1 MLRKTDTPI
10 ANVLPIFVDRNIDV
24 AFIVPTPTGLEKA
37 YFDATQ
43 SVRSFFVR
51 QHYHD
56 YSDQMQGA
64 RENGRH
70 LKGFLVCSDKMI
82 ETDVSLYRPKTKNGD
97 PRIWL
102 GAKVKSYCSAYNLF
116 AITVWS
122 GALYVFNMSDPK
134 LVCSMTRVGTLAGD
148 LVAAMSVGESDVAKE
163 LLSKLR
169 NIHSLGFI
177 PTRTRGDP
185 GVGDTLEF
193 QLGIRKNP
201 NRAPDYK
208 GIELKSKRESSRSSK
223 FTLLNRVPDWKRSH
237 FHSEQDVV
245 ETLGYVKNGVKR
257 LCCDVSA
264 TAVNS
269 KGLYLELTDD
279 ASDLWQKAKRCD
291 YTGNVVVWAMQTLRD
306 AIMEK
311 HHETFWVSAESRFV
325 DGIEHFQYNSVRH
338 TMNPR
343 VELLDTLIEEGKLIY
358 GWTAKIKP
366 NGKVKDHGSEFRM
379 KKNDL
384 KLLFPSEYRY
394 DLSICA

>member
-1 MLRKTDTPI
+1 MLNKTDTPI
-10 ANVLPIFVDRNIDV
+10 ANVLPIFVDRSIDV

-51 QHYHD
+51 QQYHD
-56 YSDQMQGA
+56 YAGQLQGA

-70 LKGFLVCSDKMI
+70 LKGFLVCSDRLI
-82 ETDVSLYRPKTKNGD
+82 DTDVSLYRPKTKNGD

-102 GAKVKSYCSAYNLF
+102 GAKVKSYCRAYNLF
-116 AITVWS
+116 AVTVWG

-134 LVCSMTRVGTLAGD
+134 LVCSMTKVGTVAGD
-148 LVAAMSVGESDVAKE
+148 LVAAMSVGESEVAME

-169 NIHSLGFI
+169 DIHALGLI
-177 PTRTRGDP
+177 PTRTYGDP

-201 NRAPDYK
+201 NKAPDYK
-208 GIELKSKRESSRSSK
+208 GIELKTKRDSSRSSK
-223 FTLLNRVPDWKRSH
+223 FTLLNRVPDWERSP
-237 FHSEQDVV
+237 FHSEQSVV
-245 ETLGYVKNGVKR
+245 ETFGYIKKGVKR
-257 LCCDVSA
+257 LYCDVSA
-264 TAVNS
+264 TAINPQ
-269 KGLYLELTDD
+269 GLYLELTDD
-279 ASDLWQKAKRCD
+279 ATDLWQRAQRRD
-291 YTGNVVVWAMQTLRD
+291 YTGDVVVWAMQTLRD
-306 AIMEK
+306 AILEK
-311 HHETFWVSAESRFV
+311 HHETFWISAKSCFI
-325 DGIEHFQYNSVRH
+325 DGVEHFQYNTVRH

-379 KKNDL
+379 KKKDL
-384 KLLFPSEYRY
+384 KLLFPSEYNH
-394 DLSICA
+394 DLAVCA